1 LVSFY
6 VCDENSD
13 FKYPFFKK
21 EDNLILSQPIDVKME
36 TYHLNLKILGLRN
49 LKSAGLLPV
58 KKPIIKID
66 IDSLYSNVD

>member
-1 LVSFY
+1 
-6 VCDENSD
+6 
-13 FKYPFFKK
+13 
-21 EDNLILSQPIDVKME
+21 ME